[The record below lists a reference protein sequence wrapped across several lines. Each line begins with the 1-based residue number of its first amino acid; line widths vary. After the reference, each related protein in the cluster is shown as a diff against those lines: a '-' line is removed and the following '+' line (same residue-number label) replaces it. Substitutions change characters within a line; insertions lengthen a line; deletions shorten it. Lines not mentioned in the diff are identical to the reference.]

1 MSTLDL
7 FTAAKA
13 SGSPLAAIPAPDLRT
28 YQAEACDAVD
38 AVHGRSRGAL
48 VVLPTGAGKT
58 RVAAAVARRRVLAGQ
73 RVLVLTPT
81 ITLCDQMYSDLRG
94 YGLRDIGKEQADNR
108 VRSPYPSVVV
118 ASVATMRG
126 DRLKRFR
133 PDTFGLLIGDE
144 CHRSVSASQLAIF
157 EHFAIAKRLGLTAT
171 PTRVDGVSLAN
182 VFDEVAYRMTML
194 DAISA
199 GWLVPLKFKTAITDF
214 DAKALRTLAGDVTAG
229 SVEAEIMRA
238 GVLHEAA
245 NTLAELSA
253 GERTVAFLPTV
264 ASSRAFVGELVARG
278 VSAEHVDGTTPR
290 EVREEVFARFTSG
303 ETRVLSNVAVLTE
316 GWDCPAASVIALLSP
331 TKSWPRLTQMIGR
344 GTRLAPGKTHAL
356 VIDFCPGR
364 MRKGR
369 LASPADA
376 LAGRMLDDAVHEQ
389 LAKEG
394 DLAKAISD
402 AERAVEDIEA
412 KRQARA
418 EAARR
423 KAERAA
429 ELARLATKKQ
439 FSYGVQ
445 EHDADDILG
454 GQGRGD
460 RGVSFQETRD
470 LTVDERNA
478 WRRKRGLCSESQ
490 AKVLARNGLNPWMTR
505 DLARE
510 AMDAIAANGWRAP
523 AAIKADPRF
532 YRKSDVS
539 AAEDAAKALEQL
551 RAG

>member
-1 MSTLDL
+1 MQSDL
-7 FTAAKA
+7 FGADKPKPGLGIELRHYQQAAR
-13 SGSPLAAIPAPDLRT
+13 AAVR
-28 YQAEACDAVD
+28 
-38 AVHGRSRGAL
+38 AVHDRARGAL
-48 VVLPTGAGKT
+48 VVHATGLGKT
-58 RVAAAVARRRVLAGQ
+58 ALAGAVAWDTAIVGGRTLM
-73 RVLVLTPT
+73 LCPT
-81 ITLCDQMYSDLRG
+81 IEITRQSYEAMRKL
-94 YGLRDIGKEQADNR
+94 GLSTTIEQADNR
-108 VRSPYPSVVV
+108 ARRPLPSVTVACV
-118 ASVATMRG
+118 ATLTGSRLRGFARDDFALLIVDECHASVAARY
-126 DRLKRFR
+126 R
-133 PDTFGLLIGDE
+133 
-144 CHRSVSASQLAIF
+144 AIF
-157 EHFAIAKRLGLTAT
+157 DHFAGAKLLGLTAT
-171 PTRVDGVSLAN
+171 SDRTDGLSLAN
-182 VFDEVAYRMTML
+182 VFDEVAHEMSML
-194 DAISA
+194 A
-199 GWLVPLKFKTAITDF
+199 GIEQGFLAPLRFKTAITDF
-214 DAKALRTLAGDVTAG
+214 DAKQLRTMAGDVTAG
-229 SVEAEIMRA
+229 SVEKEIMRC
-238 GVLHEAA
+238 GLLHEAA
-245 NTLAELSA
+245 NTLAELAS
-253 GERTVAFLPTV
+253 GERTIAFLPTV
-264 ASSRAFVGELVARG
+264 ASSKAFVGELIARG
-278 VSAEHVDGTTPR
+278 VPAAHIDGTTPSEIR
-290 EVREEVFARFTSG
+290 KQYFDEMRAG
-303 ETRVLSNVAVLTE
+303 DCRVISNVGCLVE
-316 GWDCPAASVIALLSP
+316 GFDLPEVSVIALLNP
-331 TKSWPRLTQMIGR
+331 TKSRSRITQMVGR

-523 AAIKADPRF
+523 ASVKADPRF

-539 AAEDAAKALEQL
+539 AAEAAAKALEQL